1 MFRGFYVE
9 QSDTVEKLRDRS
21 GKPAEA
27 FVRWLCGG

>member
-9 QSDTVEKLRDRS
+9 QSDTVEKLRDNN

-27 FVRWLCGG
+27 FVR